1 MVPSQPRLD
10 VGKLSDERVAEV
22 FVNRLSGDLGGLGAV
37 GNPEELWSAFRTT
50 ILDVAGGCLGTHSQ
64 AKKNFCLPRD
74 VDTFDQSRRHRLNGR
89 AELLR
94 EMRHK
99 TVCALRVILQRP
111 STNTWS
117 ITFATL

>member
-1 MVPSQPRLD
+1 MFWGIL
-10 VGKLSDERVAEV
+10 
-22 FVNRLSGDLGGLGAV
+22 
-37 GNPEELWSAFRTT
+37 ELWSAFKTT

-94 EMRHK
+94 ELRCKNVH
-99 TVCALRVILQRP
+99 ALRMDKEPMGEESGRGSRASPVVK
-111 STNTWS
+111 
-117 ITFATL
+117 